1 MVSCLCPFRLP
12 VKQVDRPFVSLAVA
26 VAPAFVAPVVDV
38 RVLAAAVAAVE
49 PAAPAPA
56 VPHVAQV
63 APVLLR
69 ARLVAVVV
77 SQVALAVPPEAHWR
91 DAQPASVDR
100 VVVAAAVA
108 GVPAWAATAQRHVL
122 HVVPDV
128 FPDRDLSAQPAV
140 AAVAPEPVLAALAL
154 IVVVVHR
161 VPVAH
166 HAPGTSVPSHDRA
179 HSSRASGSRGR
190 AGTSV
195 RPESCS

>member
-1 MVSCLCPFRLP
+1 M
-12 VKQVDRPFVSLAVA
+12 
-26 VAPAFVAPVVDV
+26 
-38 RVLAAAVAAVE
+38 AAVE
-49 PAAPAPA
+49 PAAPAQV

-63 APVLLR
+63 AQALLH
-69 ARLVAVVV
+69 ARLAAAPVSPA
-77 SQVALAVPPEAHWR
+77 SQVAQPEAHWP
-91 DAQPASVDR
+91 DAPSASADLVAA
-100 VVVAAAVA
+100 VAVEVAAA
-108 GVPAWAATAQRHVL
+108 AQRDVL

-166 HAPGTSVPSHDRA
+166 HAPGISAPSHDLA